1 MACTGPGGE
10 YLAHSLIVLA
20 RSDQTDLQYFK
31 MASGSSTRELARL
44 LTEAIGRAITLG
56 EKRQVQLLVK

>member
-10 YLAHSLIVLA
+10 YLAHSLIVLVC
-20 RSDQTDLQYFK
+20 SDQTDLRFFK
-31 MASGSSTRELARL
+31 MASGSSTSELAML